1 VKSCVSF
8 SGLKWFQHVS
18 ICSNSILL
26 NYVILDWSLINQ
38 PLMNPIL
45 GSPQV
50 SDLWGSSSAA
60 KPIAYTLEQDRNM
73 RNTRKGEESGY
84 NKPFNFLEQTSK
96 SLQHGLK
103 ALCYSNTYLR
113 YYSLL
118 VATCCE
124 PYDSPYDLWLVH
136 STWAIWK
143 LRAQTNSRRHLR
155 GPFQEQRWFK
165 NTLPLHCLGWDHCSH
180 HAVTKCWDW
189 GSSCRQSCL
198 CLFRTLKPLKLCQ
211 HCLEAFGEQEK
222 EKDCLW
228 CISFAGTLPIT
239 FLRAHFWGAEVA
251 AAADKDK
258 KAKKAPNNFL
268 SIAAESVP
276 FYRLCFF
283 SERPS
288 QTPTTLEPVRPKG
301 TKGNAPLDVNL
312 LEMLFQHHPR
322 SPMQTLNFQCI
333 HRPASARGPLN
344 LKWLQIWKPSM
355 SRQVFEKNQ
364 AHETKKLNR
373 CRPIYTVSVSF
384 SICMWTMWR
393 PLAAMSCGVESVSI
407 IADRNYKHAAAMWK
421 IR

>member
-1 VKSCVSF
+1 
-8 SGLKWFQHVS
+8 
-18 ICSNSILL
+18 
-26 NYVILDWSLINQ
+26 
-38 PLMNPIL
+38 
-45 GSPQV
+45 
-50 SDLWGSSSAA
+50 
-60 KPIAYTLEQDRNM
+60 M

-96 SLQHGLK
+96 SLQHRLK

-113 YYSLL
+113 FYSLL

-180 HAVTKCWDW
+180 HAVTKCWDG

-239 FLRAHFWGAEVA
+239 FLRAHFLRSWSCCSCWQRQEGQEGTKQFPQHCSWVCSILPTLLLQRMTQPNTNNFRTRAAQRNQRKRTFGCELVGDVVSTSSSISYADSQLPVHTQASICTWSAEFEVA
-251 AAADKDK
+251 SNLKTLHVPPGVWEK
-258 KAKKAPNNFL
+258 SGTRNEKV
-268 SIAAESVP
+268 ES
-276 FYRLCFF
+276 
-283 SERPS
+283 
-288 QTPTTLEPVRPKG
+288 
-301 TKGNAPLDVNL
+301 
-312 LEMLFQHHPR
+312 
-322 SPMQTLNFQCI
+322 MQTNLYCI
-333 HRPASARGPLN
+333 
-344 LKWLQIWKPSM
+344 
-355 SRQVFEKNQ
+355 
-364 AHETKKLNR
+364 
-373 CRPIYTVSVSF
+373 
-384 SICMWTMWR
+384 
-393 PLAAMSCGVESVSI
+393 SI
-407 IADRNYKHAAAMWK
+407 IQHLYVDNVKTFGSYVMWSRK
-421 IR
+421 CGPSSPTGITNMLLQCGR